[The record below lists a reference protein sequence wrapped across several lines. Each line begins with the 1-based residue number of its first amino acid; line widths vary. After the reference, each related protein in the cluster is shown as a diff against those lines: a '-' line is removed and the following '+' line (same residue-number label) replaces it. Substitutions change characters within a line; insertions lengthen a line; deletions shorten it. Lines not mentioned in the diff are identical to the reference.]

1 MKSQKEFCKLNLEMQ
16 IILLGDKLRKANHI
30 ISESMDKKRTEPD
43 AQQMLKDA
51 QKLVAEVQQALIG

>member
-1 MKSQKEFCKLNLEMQ
+1 MKSQKELCKLNLEMQ

-30 ISESMDKKRTEPD
+30 ISRVIDRKYTEPE